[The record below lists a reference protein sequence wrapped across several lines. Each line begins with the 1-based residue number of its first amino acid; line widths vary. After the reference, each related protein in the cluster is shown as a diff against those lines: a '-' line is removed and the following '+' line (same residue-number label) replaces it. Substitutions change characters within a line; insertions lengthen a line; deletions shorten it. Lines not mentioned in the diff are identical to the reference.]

1 MRKTPMHNIPEY
13 AIPNP
18 RIEITENVSEQPAG
32 GFEVCGAIINGY
44 ECYVSPLVTSRLIE
58 ATVQQNEDRQLDSW
72 YPLPDGMSPPHSVPT
87 MNLLGYRHHVER
99 LTNEGLQILQNV
111 TSPDGSDMQSRLR
124 RSGKLTARV
133 FGTLRGIEIK
143 YKMIM

>member
-1 MRKTPMHNIPEY
+1 M
-13 AIPNP
+13 
-18 RIEITENVSEQPAG
+18 
-32 GFEVCGAIINGY
+32 
-44 ECYVSPLVTSRLIE
+44 TSRLIE
-58 ATVQQNEDRQLDSW
+58 ATVQQNEDRQVDSW
-72 YPLPDGMSPPHSVPT
+72 HPLPDGMSPTHSVPT

-124 RSGKLTARV
+124 RSGKLAARV
-133 FGTLRGIEIK
+133 FGILRGIETK